1 MYTFIGG
8 ENMSTITVSLTQLRP
23 KFPQILDRVTK
34 YFDRYVITRHGKP
47 EAVVLAEEDY
57 ESLLETLEILS
68 DKKLIRE
75 LKKARA
81 EMKAGKGIPW
91 NKVKKKLGYV

>member
-1 MYTFIGG
+1 
-8 ENMSTITVSLTQLRP
+8 MSTITVSLTQLRP
-23 KFPQILDRVTK
+23 KLPQILDRVSK

-68 DKKLIRE
+68 DKKLMRE
-75 LKKARA
+75 LKKAQA
-81 EMKAGKGIPW
+81 EIKAGKTIPFEKIKAKYA
-91 NKVKKKLGYV
+91 NL